1 MGPSG
6 GGAADTVE
14 SMPIETVATGRS
26 VRRALGW
33 AGGALLLVAAAVI
46 VPFLLGDEFR
56 KTLVAESAPLFGV
69 FEAHAGPGTVPA
81 VVIAIAVLLWGPALA
96 RSLPFGRL
104 AALSSLVL
112 FGWALSL
119 GTVAGWERFRTKLT
133 GYDQY
138 LHEVP
143 GAEADV
149 GAAVREF
156 ARRIP
161 DYQPDSWTVHVSGHP
176 PGALLTF
183 VGLDRIGLGG
193 GTWAALF
200 CTAAGASAAAAI
212 LLAVRTLGTEEIARC
227 CAPFLAV
234 FPGALWMAP
243 SGDAYFAGVAAW
255 GIAALAVAAVARGR
269 RATAFGVLA
278 GLLLGW
284 GIFLNYGL
292 ILMGF
297 LAVTVLIIAR
307 NARPLLT
314 AVPAALVVVAAFALA
329 GFWWLDGYHGVV
341 LRYYQGIA
349 SFRPFAYWG
358 WGNLAAAACAVGV
371 AAVAAIGLVPGV
383 LRPFRRSL
391 LGTPEALAALV
402 AGAVVMVLG
411 ADLSALSKAEV
422 ERIWLPFTVW
432 IAAGAGML
440 WYRRSV
446 AIARGWLAA
455 QVAGALLV
463 THAVLIYQ

>member
-1 MGPSG
+1 M
-6 GGAADTVE
+6 DTVGDMPSE
-14 SMPIETVATGRS
+14 SAAPRGTVHRDVAWAAGS
-26 VRRALGW
+26 VAL
-33 AGGALLLVAAAVI
+33 VTAAVI
-46 VPFLLGDEFR
+46 APYLFNEGFR
-56 KTLVAESAPLFGV
+56 MRLVAEAAPLFGA
-69 FEAHAGPGTVPA
+69 FDAHAGIGTVPA
-81 VVIAIAVLLWGPALA
+81 VVLAATVVLHGPALA
-96 RSLPFGRL
+96 NRLPFGRL
-104 AALSSLVL
+104 AALSSTAL
-112 FGWALSL
+112 FAWALSL
-119 GTVAGWERFRTKLT
+119 GTVAGWERFATKLT

-143 GAEADV
+143 GARADV
-149 GAAVREF
+149 GGAVREF

-200 CTAAGASAAAAI
+200 CTAAGASAAAAV
-212 LLAVRTLGTEEIARC
+212 LVTVRTLGTEEIARC
-227 CAPFLAV
+227 CAPFLAL
-234 FPGALWMAP
+234 FPGALWLAP
-243 SGDAYFAGVAAW
+243 SGDAYFAGTAAW

-269 RATAFGVLA
+269 RAVAFGVLA

-292 ILMGF
+292 ILIGV
-297 LAVTVLIIAR
+297 LAVAVLVIAR

-314 AVPAALVVVAAFALA
+314 AVPAALFVVAVFAAA

-358 WGNLAAAACAVGV
+358 WANLAAAACAFG
-371 AAVAAIGLVPGV
+371 AAGAAAIGRMSSSLGS
-383 LRPFRRSL
+383 LRRPL
-391 LGTPEALAALV
+391 LGSPTALLALV
-402 AGAVVMVLG
+402 AAAVVMVLA

-432 IAAGAGML
+432 ITAGAGML
-440 WYRRSV
+440 V
-446 AIARGWLAA
+446 QQRGEGPTRAWLAA
-455 QVAGALLV
+455 QAVGALV
-463 THAVLIYQ
+463 VAHAVLIYK

>member
-1 MGPSG
+1 M
-6 GGAADTVE
+6 DTVGDMPSE
-14 SMPIETVATGRS
+14 SAAPRGT
-26 VRRALGW
+26 VRRDVAW
-33 AGGALLLVAAAVI
+33 AAGSVALVAAAVI
-46 VPFLLGDEFR
+46 VPYLFDEGFR
-56 KTLVAESAPLFGV
+56 MRLVAEAAPLFGT
-69 FEAHAGPGTVPA
+69 FDAHAGIGTVPA
-81 VVIAIAVLLWGPALA
+81 LVLAAAVVLQGPALA
-96 RSLPFGRL
+96 RRLPFGRL
-104 AALSSLVL
+104 AVVTSTAL
-112 FGWALSL
+112 FAWALSL
-119 GTVAGWERFRTKLT
+119 GTVAGWERFATKLT

-143 GAEADV
+143 GARADV
-149 GAAVREF
+149 GGAVREF

-161 DYQPDSWTVHVSGHP
+161 DYHPDSWTVHVSGHP

-212 LLAVRTLGTEEIARC
+212 LVTVRTLGTEEIARC
-227 CAPFLAV
+227 CAPFLAL
-234 FPGALWMAP
+234 FPGALWLAP
-243 SGDAYFAGVAAW
+243 SGDAYFAGTAAW

-269 RATAFGVLA
+269 RAVAFGVLA

-284 GIFLNYGL
+284 AIFLNYGL
-292 ILMGF
+292 ILMGV
-297 LAVTVLIIAR
+297 LAVAVLLIAR
-307 NARPLLT
+307 NPRPLLT
-314 AVPAALVVVAAFALA
+314 AVPSALLVVAVFAAA

-358 WGNLAAAACAVGV
+358 WANLAAAACALGP
-371 AAVAAIGLVPGV
+371 AGAAAIGRIPGAV
-383 LRPFRRSL
+383 GAFRRPL
-391 LGTPEALAALV
+391 LGTPTALLALV
-402 AGAVVMVLG
+402 AGAVVMVLA

-440 WYRRSV
+440 VQRRGDGL
-446 AIARGWLAA
+446 ARGWLTA
-455 QVAGALLV
+455 QAVGALV
-463 THAVLIYQ
+463 VAHAVLIYQ